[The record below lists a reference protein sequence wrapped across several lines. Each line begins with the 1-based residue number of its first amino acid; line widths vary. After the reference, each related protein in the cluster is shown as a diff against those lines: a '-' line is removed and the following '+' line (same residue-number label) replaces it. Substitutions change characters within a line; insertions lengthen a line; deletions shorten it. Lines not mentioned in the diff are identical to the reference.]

1 MGVESGLIVD
11 DHQMVRDGLKLLLS
25 SRCGLQTFREA
36 GSYEDAVIIL
46 QDGFEPDLV
55 TVDMRMPGLGGVEAF
70 RGLREAVPNAKM
82 VVVSE
87 SEDRGD
93 ILGALS
99 AGAHGYIPKS
109 LPTDEMVRAF
119 TDVLEGRVYA
129 PAVLLAHAPLE
140 RAAVPIPGVAH
151 VVLTA
156 RQRDVLNELLKGMS
170 TKEIARALDLAE
182 GTVKIHLAVIYR
194 VLGVRSRAEAI
205 ARFKP

>member
-1 MGVESGLIVD
+1 M
-11 DHQMVRDGLKLLLS
+11 
-25 SRCGLQTFREA
+25 
-36 GSYEDAVIIL
+36 IIL

-205 ARFKP
+205 ARFKL